1 MVVGVLQCRAGRAY
15 NQFVSRFA
23 TQFRRA
29 DDRLDEF
36 VRRAAPQA
44 AGRGIDRLH
53 ANRANAWAQDAM
65 ASAGRG
71 RDFCAEAAAALTEAL
86 ALGEAD
92 NLAPTA
98 ARLTEPQH
106 GQVPTANAAATRR
119 PAD

>member
-1 MVVGVLQCRAGRAY
+1 MVVGVLQCRAGREY

-53 ANRANAWAQDAM
+53 ANLANAWAQDAM
-65 ASAGRG
+65 VSAGRG
-71 RDFCAEAAAALTEAL
+71 RDFCA
-86 ALGEAD
+86 
-92 NLAPTA
+92 
-98 ARLTEPQH
+98 
-106 GQVPTANAAATRR
+106 AATRW